1 MTTTGTLLT
10 MEQFS
15 ELPDYDERTGNR
27 YELDHGELIVVPP
40 PKPIHDVLKSRIGK
54 RLILFVNNH
63 GLNGEVYVET
73 GFVLDED
80 SWRVP
85 DVSYLTE
92 ERVRAI
98 DMDVPL
104 GSAPDLAIE
113 VASPSESRPAVQRK
127 IDHFPASGAK
137 VVWALYPAQRE
148 LHVHRTGQK
157 VVKLGAEDSL
167 QEPTLLPGF
176 RVTVADL
183 FAV

>member
-1 MTTTGTLLT
+1 MTSTETLLT
-10 MEQFS
+10 MEQFG

-40 PKPIHDVLKSRIGK
+40 QKPIHDLIKSELARLLHIHFYRSNLRGKVLI
-54 RLILFVNNH
+54 
-63 GLNGEVYVET
+63 ET

-85 DVSYLTE
+85 DISFLSE

-104 GSAPDLAIE
+104 GPAPDLAIE
-113 VASPSESRPAVQRK
+113 IVSPSERRPAVQRK
-127 IDHFPASGAK
+127 IDHFLASGAK
-137 VVWALYPAQRE
+137 VVWALYPAQSE

-157 VVKLGAEDSL
+157 VVKLGASDFVE
-167 QEPTLLPGF
+167 EPTLLPGF
-176 RVTVADL
+176 RVLVADL
-183 FAV
+183 FAI

>member
-1 MTTTGTLLT
+1 MTSTGTLLT

-15 ELPDYDERTGNR
+15 KLPDYDERTGNR

-40 PKPIHDVLKSRIGK
+40 QKPIHDLVKCEVVRLLHRHLDRGNLPGKVL
-54 RLILFVNNH
+54 F
-63 GLNGEVYVET
+63 ET

-85 DVSYLTE
+85 DVSFLTE
-92 ERVRAI
+92 EHVRAI

-104 GSAPDLAIE
+104 GPAPDLAIE
-113 VASPSESRPAVQRK
+113 VVSPSQRRPAVQRK
-127 IDHFPASGAK
+127 IDHFLASGAK

-148 LHVHRTGQK
+148 LHIHRTGQK
-157 VVKLGAEDSL
+157 VVKLGAEDSVE
-167 QEPTLLPGF
+167 EPTLLPGF

-183 FAV
+183 FAF

>member
-1 MTTTGTLLT
+1 MTSTGTLLT
-10 MEQFS
+10 MERFS

-40 PKPIHDVLKSRIGK
+40 QKPIHDLVKSEVARLLHVHLYLQKVRGKVLI
-54 RLILFVNNH
+54 
-63 GLNGEVYVET
+63 ET

-85 DVSYLTE
+85 DVSFLSE
-92 ERVRAI
+92 ERIRAI

-104 GSAPDLAIE
+104 GPAPDLAIE
-113 VASPSESRPAVQRK
+113 VVSPSESRPAVQRK
-127 IDHFPASGAK
+127 IDHFLASGSK

-157 VVKLGAEDSL
+157 VVKLGAADAVE
-167 QEPTLLPGF
+167 EPTLLPGF
-176 RVTVADL
+176 RATVADL